1 MNSVLEVEDEIRQ
14 IRQDVVECR
23 KCELWKTRKNPV
35 VGNGALDAK
44 IMLIGEAPG
53 YHEDVQGIPFVGKA
67 GKLLDELLQS
77 IDMEREEA
85 YIANILKCRPPN
97 NRNPFDSEIKA
108 CTPYL
113 DKQIM
118 AIKPMVIGT
127 LGNFASS
134 YVLEK
139 FGFKAETIGKIHGK
153 VFHIKNLFFESKI
166 IPLYHP
172 AAAAYNPNMKT
183 VLMEDFKTIDSYVSK
198 KT

>member
-77 IDMEREEA
+77 IDMER
-85 YIANILKCRPPN
+85 
-97 NRNPFDSEIKA
+97 
-108 CTPYL
+108 
-113 DKQIM
+113 
-118 AIKPMVIGT
+118 
-127 LGNFASS
+127 
-134 YVLEK
+134 
-139 FGFKAETIGKIHGK
+139 
-153 VFHIKNLFFESKI
+153 
-166 IPLYHP
+166 
-172 AAAAYNPNMKT
+172 
-183 VLMEDFKTIDSYVSK
+183 
-198 KT
+198 